1 MSIITK
7 RINRFF
13 KDATKE
19 DVNRLS
25 DKILLSERQE
35 KIFTMF
41 YIKKQ
46 NINFIADSLFVS
58 TMTINNELK
67 AIRKKI
73 SKVMEVM

>member
-41 YIKKQ
+41 YIKKH

-73 SKVMEVM
+73 SKVMEGM

>member
-19 DVNRLS
+19 DVNKLS

-46 NINFIADSLFVS
+46 SINFIADSLFVS
-58 TMTINNELK
+58 RI
-67 AIRKKI
+67 
-73 SKVMEVM
+73 V

>member
-73 SKVMEVM
+73 SKHL

>member
-1 MSIITK
+1 M
-7 RINRFF
+7 
-13 KDATKE
+13 
-19 DVNRLS
+19 NRLS

-46 NINFIADSLFVS
+46 NINFMADSLFVS
-58 TMTINNELK
+58 TMTMNNELK

>member
-19 DVNRLS
+19 DVNKLS

-46 NINFIADSLFVS
+46 SINFIADSLFVS

>member
-1 MSIITK
+1 M
-7 RINRFF
+7 
-13 KDATKE
+13 
-19 DVNRLS
+19 NRLS

-58 TMTINNELK
+58 TMTMNNELK

>member
-25 DKILLSERQE
+25 DKILLNERQE

-46 NINFIADSLFVS
+46 NINFIADSLFV
-58 TMTINNELK
+58 
-67 AIRKKI
+67 
-73 SKVMEVM
+73 

>member
-19 DVNRLS
+19 DVNKLS
-25 DKILLSERQE
+25 NKILLSERQE

-46 NINFIADSLFVS
+46 SINFIADSLFVS

-73 SKVMEVM
+73 SKVMEGM

>member
-73 SKVMEVM
+73 SKVVEVM

>member
-19 DVNRLS
+19 DVNKLS

>member
-1 MSIITK
+1 M
-7 RINRFF
+7 
-13 KDATKE
+13 
-19 DVNRLS
+19 NRLS
-25 DKILLSERQE
+25 DKILLSERQG

-58 TMTINNELK
+58 TMTMNNELK

-73 SKVMEVM
+73 SKVMEEM

>member
-19 DVNRLS
+19 DVNKLS

-73 SKVMEVM
+73 SKVMEEM

>member
-46 NINFIADSLFVS
+46 SINFIADSLFVS

>member
-73 SKVMEVM
+73 SKVMEEM